1 MCIRASEESLFCA
14 ASITFLPQKTEDILN
29 YAQRQRA
36 TQKTNNAYL
45 HLLQAQVDPRSTL
58 CNWLLNRQFENE
70 NSQSLKRPDKCVQ
83 SDTVVPLSPQNEN
96 KVKSN
101 VSLWLATV
109 TTITANGGIITS
121 SGSSLYRGTQQEYSS
136 KPLKL
141 NIALLNVFLISVYMV
156 DIGICLSPKNL
167 SSVRIP

>member
-1 MCIRASEESLFCA
+1 MRRNFAEFSSETKVRNLLAEIREFRRISAKFGLISF
-14 ASITFLPQKTEDILN
+14 
-29 YAQRQRA
+29 AQQ
-36 TQKTNNAYL
+36 
-45 HLLQAQVDPRSTL
+45 DPRSTL
-58 CNWLLNRQFENE
+58 SNWLLNRQFENK

-83 SDTVVPLSPQNEN
+83 SETVVPLSPQNEN

-101 VSLWLATV
+101 VSPWLATV

-121 SGSSLYRGTQQEYSS
+121 SGSSLHRGTQQEYSS

-156 DIGICLSPKNL
+156 DIGICLSPNNF

>member
-14 ASITFLPQKTEDILN
+14 ASITFLAQKIEDILN
-29 YAQRQRA
+29 YEQRQRA

-58 CNWLLNRQFENE
+58 CNWLLNRQFENK
-70 NSQSLKRPDKCVQ
+70 NSQSLK
-83 SDTVVPLSPQNEN
+83 PLSPQNEN

-101 VSLWLATV
+101 VSPWLATV

-121 SGSSLYRGTQQEYSS
+121 SGSSLHRGTQQEYSS

-156 DIGICLSPKNL
+156 DIDICLSPKNF

>member
-14 ASITFLPQKTEDILN
+14 ASITFLAQKIEDILN
-29 YAQRQRA
+29 YEQRQRA

-58 CNWLLNRQFENE
+58 CNWLLNRQFENK
-70 NSQSLKRPDKCVQ
+70 NSQSLK
-83 SDTVVPLSPQNEN
+83 PLSPQNEN

-101 VSLWLATV
+101 VSPWLATV
-109 TTITANGGIITS
+109 TTITANGGIIAS
-121 SGSSLYRGTQQEYSS
+121 SGSSLHRGTQQEYSS

-156 DIGICLSPKNL
+156 DIDICLSPKNF